1 MIEYWVRPKGVAP
14 DVLFALLCGDVSA
27 PATFG
32 VNRSGWAPT
41 VQLTAYL
48 RALPADG
55 WLRIMCTTVQ
65 IGQDWFDEDHIVVD
79 CEGHIVVQSRQLAM
93 VPPAR
98 SNAPCGVCNALTVA
112 RIAIIGGGSIGE
124 ALLSGLLRAGRQVK
138 DLVVAEKDPDRA
150 KYLSETYSVLVTSV
164 ADAAEN
170 ASFVIVAVKP
180 ADVTLVIDEIAD
192 AAAHAESDS
201 AEQVFVTV
209 AAGVTTDFYEAKL
222 PAGAPVVRVMPNAPV
237 VVGGGVSAL
246 APGRFATAEQLK
258 EVSAIFDAVG
268 GVLTVP
274 ESQMDAVTALSGSGP
289 AYFFLVVEAL
299 VDAGV
304 AAGLSR
310 PVATDLVVQTMAGSA
325 AMLLERLDAQQPAG
339 DAAMGTAMDTTAAQL
354 RATVT
359 SPGGTTAAGLRELE
373 RGGLRAALADGC

>member
-1 MIEYWVRPKGVAP
+1 
-14 DVLFALLCGDVSA
+14 
-27 PATFG
+27 
-32 VNRSGWAPT
+32 
-41 VQLTAYL
+41 
-48 RALPADG
+48 
-55 WLRIMCTTVQ
+55 
-65 IGQDWFDEDHIVVD
+65 
-79 CEGHIVVQSRQLAM
+79 
-93 VPPAR
+93 
-98 SNAPCGVCNALTVA
+98 LTVA

-124 ALLSGLLRAGRQVK
+124 ALLGGLIRAGRQVK
-138 DLVVAEKDPDRA
+138 DLVVAEKDPERA
-150 KYLSETYSVLVTSV
+150 KYLSETYSVLVTGV

-180 ADVTLVIDEIAD
+180 SDVGLVIDEIAD
-192 AAAHAESDS
+192 AAAHAERDS

-209 AAGVTTDFYEAKL
+209 AAGVTTEFYEAKL
-222 PAGAPVVRVMPNAPV
+222 PAGAPVIRVMPNAPV

-258 EVSAIFDAVG
+258 EVSGIFDAVG
-268 GVLTVP
+268 GVLTVA

-304 AAGLSR
+304 AAGLTR

-325 AMLLERLDAQQPAG
+325 AMLLERLDVAQAQG
-339 DAAMGTAMDTTAAQL
+339 DSALGTGMDTTAAQL

-373 RGGLRAALADGC
+373 KGGLRHALAEAVEAAKRRSSQLGITSG